1 MLHQSLTAL
10 PSIASTAP
18 AWRVAGAASRW
29 RRAVPGRPGCRGF
42 TLIELLV
49 VISIIALLIA
59 LLLPALAHARESAKH
74 VLCAS
79 NQKQLALATLN
90 YAEDHDG
97 FPPPGDGASPGGGM
111 YWPQILAPW
120 VGVRTQGFNASNPNT
135 WPENLGVYKCAVSF
149 YPDHISYCPNGHNWL
164 FYAHWG
170 FGVRGLPTNTHQF
183 KSPSQVLL
191 MREDTEDIAIY
202 DRGGVTGFRGLSA
215 NYRPAFFYNNTFN
228 PGTSSSGGRHF
239 RGGGGKASGFG
250 GQKTDPWGFD
260 TISFYDGHVITESME
275 DIVEQDVPNGHWHE
289 FPFVPAAVQGNPS
302 TANFVPSGP
311 QPGVEWWTY
320 PRW

>member
-1 MLHQSLTAL
+1 MLQQISCKR
-10 PSIASTAP
+10 SSFESSTP
-18 AWRVAGAASRW
+18 AWRAGGGPSK
-29 RRAVPGRPGCRGF
+29 RRRTMPRRPGCRGF

-79 NQKQLALATLN
+79 NQKQLALGTLN
-90 YAEDHDG
+90 YVEDHNG
-97 FPPPGDGASPGGGM
+97 FPPPGDGSSTAAQIW
-111 YWPQILAPW
+111 WPQILGPW
-120 VGVRTQGFNASNPNT
+120 VGVSTEGFNRGNLNT
-135 WPENLGVYKCAVSF
+135 WPKDLGVYECAVSF
-149 YPDHISYCPNGHNWL
+149 YPDHITYCPNGHNWL

-191 MREDTEDIAIY
+191 MREDTEDIAVHK
-202 DRGGVTGFRGLSA
+202 RGGATAFRMLEA

-228 PGTSSSGGRHF
+228 PATSSSGGRHF
-239 RGGGGKASGFG
+239 RGGGGG
-250 GQKTDPWGFD
+250 GKDAWGFD
-260 TISFYDGHVITESME
+260 TISFYDGHVITQSMQE
-275 DIVEQDVPNGHWHE
+275 IVEQDVPNGHWHE
-289 FPFVPAAVQGNPS
+289 FPFVPAAVQGNNS
-302 TANFVPSGP
+302 LASFVPFGP
-311 QPGVEWWTY
+311 QPGVQWWTY